1 MPLGEEAPLAGVPG
15 LALRRERTPNLA
27 GAELLGYGSKW
38 DVAMREA
45 STAGLVIV
53 LDADLDPDDEA
64 ALAAAP
70 GILVVLGTV
79 MPEARNAELI
89 LPVTNMAEENGT
101 YVNRDR
107 RIQRYQQAKAQP
119 GMARPAWWVAGEV
132 LAGPGPD
139 PSAPSTAAEAFALL
153 GQWWPMLAGITHDDL
168 GYAGRVLGRGPGRS
182 GGRAVTPELKGYI
195 LLSVLKMVVVFT
207 IIMIGVALLTLME
220 RKVSAW
226 MQNRHGPNR
235 VGWAGLLQPAADG
248 VKNILKEETLPALAN
263 PWLFTV
269 APALSFIPALLLSAV
284 IPFAAPLP
292 VDFDFTLGPLGRF
305 VHHGPMP
312 MVVAE
317 LPVGFLFVLAI
328 SSLGV
333 YGIALAGWSSN
344 SKYALLG
351 GLRASA
357 QMVSYEVAMGLSLI
371 PVLLM
376 SGDVSFPV
384 IVAQQQAG
392 IWYVMPLFLSFFIFT
407 VAGFAETNRLPF
419 DLPEAESELITGY
432 HTEYSAM
439 KFSFFFIAE
448 YANVVTVCAMITTLF
463 FGGWDIP
470 FTDWDR
476 SGGLLPTLATWLFFF
491 FKVLFWIFVVM
502 WIRWTLPRF
511 RYDQLM
517 ALGWKVM
524 MPLALAYI
532 MVMCTAIYLVE
543 RVLEV
548 DSPVTGS
555 LILFG
560 LNVGIALPG
569 LRRARQR
576 RCSSGAPAT
585 GNRFSKRAARVPR
598 WRADGDRRES
608 HEASGPAGQLR
619 PGHPQGDGAHLQAHA
634 GEEGDDAVPGAEE
647 HRPGPRDGHVLAVAA
662 LARHPPDAHR
672 RAGALEVRGLRVVPP
687 DLPRQLHQAGAG
699 RGRAGEPLPADL
711 RDRRV
716 PLHLLRVL
724 PGGLPRGGDPC
735 RRALREL
742 GVQPWPVRLRPRAA
756 PVADPRRLDALGPVG
771 PRG

>member
-1 MPLGEEAPLAGVPG
+1 M
-15 LALRRERTPNLA
+15 
-27 GAELLGYGSKW
+27 
-38 DVAMREA
+38 
-45 STAGLVIV
+45 
-53 LDADLDPDDEA
+53 
-64 ALAAAP
+64 
-70 GILVVLGTV
+70 
-79 MPEARNAELI
+79 
-89 LPVTNMAEENGT
+89 
-101 YVNRDR
+101 
-107 RIQRYQQAKAQP
+107 
-119 GMARPAWWVAGEV
+119 
-132 LAGPGPD
+132 
-139 PSAPSTAAEAFALL
+139 
-153 GQWWPMLAGITHDDL
+153 
-168 GYAGRVLGRGPGRS
+168 
-182 GGRAVTPELKGYI
+182 TPELKGYI

-560 LNVGIALPG
+560 LNVGIALLVFG
-569 LRRARQR
+569 VLDSGVFIRGSGHRQQVLEARGT
-576 RCSSGAPAT
+576 GA
-585 GNRFSKRAARVPR
+585 
-598 WRADGDRRES
+598 
-608 HEASGPAGQLR
+608 
-619 PGHPQGDGAHLQAHA
+619 
-634 GEEGDDAVPGAEE
+634 
-647 HRPGPRDGHVLAVAA
+647 AVA
-662 LARHPPDAHR
+662 
-672 RAGALEVRGLRVVPP
+672 G
-687 DLPRQLHQAGAG
+687 
-699 RGRAGEPLPADL
+699 
-711 RDRRV
+711 
-716 PLHLLRVL
+716 
-724 PGGLPRGGDPC
+724 
-735 RRALREL
+735 
-742 GVQPWPVRLRPRAA
+742 
-756 PVADPRRLDALGPVG
+756 
-771 PRG
+771 